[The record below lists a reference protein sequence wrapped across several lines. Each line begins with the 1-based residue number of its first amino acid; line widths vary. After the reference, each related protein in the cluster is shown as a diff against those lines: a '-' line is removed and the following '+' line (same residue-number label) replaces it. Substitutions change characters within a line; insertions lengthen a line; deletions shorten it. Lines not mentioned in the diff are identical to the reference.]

1 MPERLKFSEREK
13 KGDSHCSCH
22 TPFCSRQWVIRDS
35 GFLIHCMFSS
45 SIGSFSLIMV
55 FWRFSSEES
64 SVVDLFLCWFPKME
78 THHCISQQSFL
89 LGLGGSG
96 LGGDPMQGLSKTI
109 KIKAAVAEF
118 KSKTKVQFFTTTGG
132 NLSSPIIIPSLAVSV
147 LLFLIVLS
155 VTSFLWKVA

>member
-1 MPERLKFSEREK
+1 
-13 KGDSHCSCH
+13 
-22 TPFCSRQWVIRDS
+22 
-35 GFLIHCMFSS
+35 
-45 SIGSFSLIMV
+45 
-55 FWRFSSEES
+55 
-64 SVVDLFLCWFPKME
+64 ME

-155 VTSFLWKVA
+155 VTSFL